1 MDICKLHLLMVR
13 YDECRQRVVTLKDT
27 IIFKMMSFRHSQCA
41 CLIVH
46 IFLQIV
52 TNIWTSNLL
61 KCIFCHQDAIV
72 GVYWWR
78 SIQLFEGPMDIRH
91 LPNTIIEDFSKCFT
105 LSNSILNII
114 SIRKHFTCSQMYM
127 VNHNVWYKH
136 QMKRKHGF

>member
-1 MDICKLHLLMVR
+1 MPTCKLHLLMVR

-27 IIFKMMSFRHSQCA
+27 IIFKTLSFRHSQCA

-46 IFLQIV
+46 IFLQIA

-61 KCIFCHQDAIV
+61 KCIFCQQDAIV

-78 SIQLFEGPMDIRH
+78 FIWFFEEGPMDIRY
-91 LPNTIIEDFSKCFT
+91 LPNTREDFSKSFT

-114 SIRKHFTCSQMYM
+114 SIRKHFASSQMYV
-127 VNHNVWYKH
+127 VNHNVCYKH
-136 QMKRKHGF
+136 QMKRKCGF